1 MFSHVWPNFD
11 RLLVHQLRCSKTN
24 RYVWTQTLHGLKF
37 YGDFFLHIYF
47 KIPCTIKSCLE
58 SKDFSD
64 FRYCLNWWMGTSL
77 TMVFCDYFYSAVF
90 VKKTVTADKNSEL
103 WSVPNTVR
111 IQRSRRLAGPDTSLN
126 IPCCC
131 THAPWLAPCAR
142 ERGRSHK
149 SPILDGFW
157 PMSSFF
163 LKISAAFCTWLFVII
178 CWAHVK
184 KTCTH
189 VGK

>member
-1 MFSHVWPNFD
+1 MCEHKHYTVQNSMEIFSSTLISKYHV
-11 RLLVHQLRCSKTN
+11 RS
-24 RYVWTQTLHGLKF
+24 
-37 YGDFFLHIYF
+37 
-47 KIPCTIKSCLE
+47 KSCLE
-58 SKDFSD
+58 SQS
-64 FRYCLNWWMGTSL
+64 FRIFVTVWTNGWEQGRPNVHGFLWLFLFCCFRQENRHGGQKLGT
-77 TMVFCDYFYSAVF
+77 VVSA
-90 VKKTVTADKNSEL
+90 KQH
-103 WSVPNTVR
+103 R

-126 IPCCC
+126 NPCCC

-149 SPILDGFW
+149 SPILEGCW

>member
-1 MFSHVWPNFD
+1 MCEHKHYTVQNSMEIFSSTLISKYHV
-11 RLLVHQLRCSKTN
+11 RS
-24 RYVWTQTLHGLKF
+24 
-37 YGDFFLHIYF
+37 
-47 KIPCTIKSCLE
+47 KSCLE
-58 SKDFSD
+58 SQG
-64 FRYCLNWWMGTSL
+64 FRIFVTVWTNGWEQGWPNVHG
-77 TMVFCDYFYSAVF
+77 FCDYFYSAVF

-103 WSVPNTVR
+103 WSVPNNVR
-111 IQRSRRLAGPDTSLN
+111 IQRSHRLAGPDTSLN
-126 IPCCC
+126 NPCCC
-131 THAPWLAPCAR
+131 THAPWLAPCAG

-149 SPILDGFW
+149 SPILEGCW

>member
-1 MFSHVWPNFD
+1 MEIFSSTLISKYHVW
-11 RLLVHQLRCSKTN
+11 S
-24 RYVWTQTLHGLKF
+24 
-37 YGDFFLHIYF
+37 
-47 KIPCTIKSCLE
+47 KSCLE
-58 SKDFSD
+58 SQGFSD
-64 FRYCLNWWMGTSL
+64 FRYCLNWWMRTSL
-77 TMVFCDYFYSAVF
+77 TKCPWFF
-90 VKKTVTADKNSEL
+90 VTIFILLFSSRKPSRRTKNSEL
-103 WSVPNTVR
+103 WSVPNNVR
-111 IQRSRRLAGPDTSLN
+111 IQRSHRLAGPDTSLN
-126 IPCCC
+126 NPCCC
-131 THAPWLAPCAR
+131 THAPWLAPCAG